1 MEPESDNSKVA
12 RRARKLREI
21 AGELA
26 LVAAFLGSVLLAREI
41 STGDRGSLV
50 MNSLAAAFPIA
61 VLSVWWVF
69 IALKI
74 RKLDEF
80 ERSIETRSMAI
91 ACAVTVW
98 TTTVW
103 GLISVFVGAPEMPL
117 VLTAPLAA
125 AAYGV
130 IRTVLVFG
138 YR

>member
-1 MEPESDNSKVA
+1 MEPESDTSRAA
-12 RRARKLREI
+12 RNARKLREI
-21 AGELA
+21 AGQLA
-26 LVAAFLGSVLLAREI
+26 LVVAFIASVLVAREI
-41 STGDRGSLV
+41 SADDRGSV
-50 MNSLAAAFPIA
+50 AVRSLAAAFPIA

-69 IALKI
+69 LALKI

-80 ERSIETRSMAI
+80 ERSIETQSMAI

-98 TTTVW
+98 ITTVW

-125 AAYGV
+125 AIYGV
-130 IRTVLVFG
+130 IRAVLVLG